1 MKFAV
6 LVLAMLLNGVAV
18 AEEFFATVGDE
29 GISWAEYE
37 AHVDAG
43 LRQRYFHGKVPEAE
57 MQAFRE
63 EMAQELIDRVLL
75 VQEARRR
82 GLQPQSADVEA
93 EIEQTR
99 QRYRHNPAWT
109 EQEET
114 VVARLRQAVIKR
126 DLIDQLRKQV
136 NEQALQMASASA
148 EEAAVRQYYDEHP
161 QQFTTPEQLRLSLI
175 LLGVEPWSPQV
186 KWQAAEQEAEKLVQK
201 LQSGQA
207 EFGELARLHSSD
219 ASSSRGGDLG
229 YIHLGMLSAEAQK
242 HVEGLKT
249 GEIAAPLRLLQGIAI
264 FRLDGRKPAQLNGF
278 EQVRERARGLMQR
291 QQQQQAWQQ
300 LITELRQRTP
310 VKRNDVKM
318 NHDG

>member
-136 NEQALQMASASA
+136 
-148 EEAAVRQYYDEHP
+148 
-161 QQFTTPEQLRLSLI
+161 
-175 LLGVEPWSPQV
+175 VERKNDRTS
-186 KWQAAEQEAEKLVQK
+186 
-201 LQSGQA
+201 
-207 EFGELARLHSSD
+207 FLA
-219 ASSSRGGDLG
+219 
-229 YIHLGMLSAEAQK
+229 
-242 HVEGLKT
+242 
-249 GEIAAPLRLLQGIAI
+249 
-264 FRLDGRKPAQLNGF
+264 
-278 EQVRERARGLMQR
+278 
-291 QQQQQAWQQ
+291 
-300 LITELRQRTP
+300 
-310 VKRNDVKM
+310 
-318 NHDG
+318 